1 MKVTIGMNKAIRRR
15 CLCGS
20 VSLAALMSAAT
31 AHAQSAAVPTQPK
44 RGNQLETIVVTAQKR
59 SQNVQ
64 SVPISVTAI
73 PASTLKANRVTSVAD
88 LAGLAPNIAVRAT
101 AGGTAIPAFTIR
113 GITSYGVV
121 PGSDKETSIYLDGVY
136 IGSPRASTFEL
147 PDVERIEVLRGP
159 QGTLFG
165 RNATTGAVSVITRD
179 PTGKLGAHQ
188 DLTVGNYNE
197 FRSRTTVD
205 LPAWG
210 PFSGYASFVHDER
223 DGDIKNNGAGTVW
236 DRSGPATRLGTETS
250 PSTLGAKDANT
261 YFVALKYQP
270 TDYFKTI
277 YKFDLSNNDFTP
289 EGEGFLG
296 YNPTS
301 PLVGPLLNALIT
313 SQPNPVQIVTNG
325 KRPSSV
331 NDSFSTPG
339 TQHNEGHSL
348 TSNYIFNDQLTFKN
362 ILAYREADIESAS
375 QLDGLGG
382 LTLTKQAV
390 LPAAI
395 LAAYS
400 SAPPALAA
408 SLIPTYAQYYGSQ
421 VGKRYQVLGIE
432 TQSFGRQYSE
442 EMQANFT
449 SRWLTLTTGGTWFH
463 SIDRSGGAIGLA
475 NNYAFETIPSNGR
488 VPLGNE
494 STSFNLATS
503 YAGYTQA
510 EVHVLPKLDL
520 VGGFR
525 LTHDDKSGYF
535 VSGGTYIPGPGGS
548 FTNGSFVNLI
558 TSPFTYSKTKPTY
571 SIGLNYKPVKD
582 SLIYM
587 KYSTGYVSGG
597 AVGGVSFLPETV
609 ASWDLGFK
617 ADLLNHRLRG
627 SIALFNADYGNVQSA
642 QGGTNVGHPELGTV
656 IITQGDVH
664 ARGFEAEAAARPL
677 EGLTLTGSVGY
688 TYTFFG
694 TVNPILLESV
704 GGSYYPT
711 LVPRWTSSV
720 SAQYETAPIYNDA
733 YLVFRADANYHTKEN
748 SHFNPAYEYIPGF
761 GNSTQIDPA
770 TIVNARVSLTN
781 IALGSHNAEIA
792 LWVRNLTD
800 DKDLLFPDT
809 FGNFAGAGSFQAA
822 RTYGADFSFNF

>member
-1 MKVTIGMNKAIRRR
+1 MEVTKRPNKAKLRR
-15 CLCGS
+15 CLCGG
-20 VSLAALMSAAT
+20 VSLAALLSAAP
-31 AHAQSAAVPTQPK
+31 ALAQSAGVPTQAK
-44 RGNQLETIVVTAQKR
+44 RSNQLETIVVTAQKR

-73 PASTLKANRVTSVAD
+73 PASTLKANRVTNVTD

-188 DLTVGNYNE
+188 DFTVGNYNE

-210 PFSGYASFVHDER
+210 PFSGYASYVHDER
-223 DGDIKNNGAGTVW
+223 DGDIKNTGAGTVW
-236 DRSGPATRLGTETS
+236 DRSGPATRLGTEVS
-250 PSTLGAKDANT
+250 PTTLGAKDANT

-270 TDYFKTI
+270 SDYFKTI

-296 YNPTS
+296 YNPAS
-301 PLVGPLLNALIT
+301 PLTGSVLDALIK
-313 SQPNPVQIVTNG
+313 SQPNAVQIVTNG
-325 KRPSSV
+325 KRPDSV
-331 NDSFSTPG
+331 NNSFSTPG
-339 TQHNEGHSL
+339 YQHNEGHSL

-362 ILAYREADIESAS
+362 ILAYREAAIQSAS

-382 LTLTKQAV
+382 LTFTKQAV

-400 SAPPALAA
+400 SAPPAYAA
-408 SLIPTYAQYYGSQ
+408 GLIPTYAQYYGSQ
-421 VGKRYQVLGIE
+421 VGKRYAVLGIE
-432 TQSFGRQYSE
+432 TQSFARQYSE

-449 SRWLTLTTGGTWFH
+449 SRWLTLTAGGTWFH
-463 SIDRSGGAIGLA
+463 SIDRSGGSIGMS
-475 NNYAFETIPSNGR
+475 NNYPFEILPSNGR
-488 VPLGNE
+488 IPLGNE

-510 EVHVLPKLDL
+510 EVHLLPQLDL

-525 LTHDDKSGYF
+525 LTHDDKSGNYI
-535 VSGGTYIPGPGGS
+535 SGGTYVPGPGGS
-548 FTNGSFVNLI
+548 YTTGKFTGLLD
-558 TSPFTYSKTKPTY
+558 SPFTYSKTKPTY
-571 SIGLNYKPVKD
+571 SVGLNYKPVKD

-597 AVGGVSFLPETV
+597 AVGGVSFQPETV
-609 ASWDLGFK
+609 ESWDLGFK
-617 ADLLNHRLRG
+617 ADLFNHRLRG
-627 SIALFNADYGNVQSA
+627 SIALFNADYANVQSA
-642 QGGTNVGHPELGTV
+642 QGGTTVGYPQLGTV
-656 IITQGDVH
+656 IITHGDVH
-664 ARGFEAEAAARPL
+664 ARGFEAEAAARPI
-677 EGLTLTGSVGY
+677 EGLTLTGSLGY

-694 TVNPILLESV
+694 TVNPILLQSAE
-704 GGSYYPT
+704 GAYYPT
-711 LVPRWTSSV
+711 LIPRWTGSV
-720 SAQYETAPIYNDA
+720 SAQYETAPVFHDA
-733 YLVFRADANYHTKEN
+733 YLVFRADANYRTKEN
-748 SHFNPAYEYIPGF
+748 THPNPAFEFIQGF
-761 GNSTQIDPA
+761 GNTTQIDPA
-770 TIVNARVSLTN
+770 TIINARVALTN
-781 IALGSHNAEIA
+781 ITLGSHSAEIA

-800 DKDLLFPDT
+800 DKDLLFPDPLGT
-809 FGNFAGAGSFQAA
+809 FSAGGSFQAA